1 MFCIKTI
8 LAFVVFVAGILFV
21 GPKLRRWANKRGKIW
36 FNNFNKQYL
45 KDCKE
50 LFRPTQEK
58 IFKCLNQMPERPLKV
73 VEIGTGAGANFDFL
87 PKNTEI
93 VCIEPN
99 EYAEKDLLI
108 KAAQYPDIKVTFKIG
123 VAEDLSS
130 LADESVDAVI
140 CTHVLCSV
148 TDLSQSLK
156 EVLRVL
162 KKGGKFMFMEHIEDV
177 SGSRIHFLQHLL
189 KVPWHFALQ
198 GCNLTRTTNISI
210 QNAGFS
216 NIDMMDIFKLDFK
229 KTLFK
234 LVGRQCAGVA
244 TK

>member
-8 LAFVVFVAGILFV
+8 LAFVVFVAGTILFV

-58 IFKCLNQMPERPLKV
+58 IFNCLNQMPERPLKV
-73 VEIGTGAGANFDFL
+73 VELGTGAGANFDFL
-87 PKNTEI
+87 PENTEI
-93 VCIEPN
+93 VCIDPN
-99 EYAEKDLLI
+99 EYAKKDLLI
-108 KAAQYPDIKVTFKIG
+108 KAEQYPGIKVTFEIG

-140 CTHVLCSV
+140 STHVLCSV
-148 TDLSQSLK
+148 TDLTQSLK

-162 KKGGKFMFMEHIEDV
+162 KKV
-177 SGSRIHFLQHLL
+177 S
-189 KVPWHFALQ
+189 
-198 GCNLTRTTNISI
+198 N
-210 QNAGFS
+210 
-216 NIDMMDIFKLDFK
+216 
-229 KTLFK
+229 
-234 LVGRQCAGVA
+234 
-244 TK
+244 